1 MKLGKIG
8 NKLILILIF
17 FIPFTTFGQYSDNIQ
32 ETISLGDLLKQ
43 GGWAMWPLGLFSFLL
58 IFLIIKNALML
69 REKGMLRPDLHI
81 KFQNSFRDGNISEVI
96 EICKKNDSLI
106 TSVLSEGIERISENN
121 YVAAEVSDAIEEA
134 WK

>member
-1 MKLGKIG
+1 
-8 NKLILILIF
+8 
-17 FIPFTTFGQYSDNIQ
+17 
-32 ETISLGDLLKQ
+32 
-43 GGWAMWPLGLFSFLL
+43 
-58 IFLIIKNALML
+58 ML

-121 YVAAEVSDAIEEA
+121 YDKTIYHVKFYDTELLEKVTLMNIVQEKTIKQLLLESNEIIEEICNDSVLVQESVVEDLEI
-134 WK
+134 KKKIFSLIKL